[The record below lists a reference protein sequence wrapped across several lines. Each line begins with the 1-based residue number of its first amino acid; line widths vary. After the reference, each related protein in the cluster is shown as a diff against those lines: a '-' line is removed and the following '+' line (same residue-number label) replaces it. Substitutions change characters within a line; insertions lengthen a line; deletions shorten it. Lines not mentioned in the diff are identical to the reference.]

1 MALMPFIEEADAS
14 PEVKAVYD
22 DIKATRNV
30 DWINN
35 FWKVLANDPATLKRT
50 WEDLKQVMAPGTALD
65 PLVKEL
71 LYVAVSI
78 TNNCEYCIISHTASA
93 RKAGMN
99 DAMLAE
105 LVSVVAMANATNR
118 MVNAYRVEPDE
129 RLLAAA
135 KGGKAGGGQKK

>member
-1 MALMPFIEEADAS
+1 MPFIEEADAS

-22 DIKATRNV
+22 DIKATRKV

-65 PLVKEL
+65 PVVKEM
-71 LYVAVSI
+71 LYLAVSM
-78 TNNCEYCIISHTASA
+78 TNSCEYCIVSHTAAA

-105 LVSVVAMANATNR
+105 LVSIVGMANATNR
-118 MVNAYRVEPDE
+118 MVNAYRTEPDPKLVE
-129 RLLAAA
+129 AA
-135 KGGKAGGGQKK
+135 KGGKKP

>member
-22 DIKATRNV
+22 DIKATRKV

-35 FWKVLANDPATLKRT
+35 FWKVLANDPKTLKRT
-50 WEDLKQVMAPGTALD
+50 WEDLKQIMGPGVLD
-65 PLVKEL
+65 PVTKEM
-71 LYVAVSI
+71 LYLAVSM
-78 TNNCEYCIISHTASA
+78 TNSCDYCIVSHTAAA

-105 LVSVVAMANATNR
+105 LVSIVGMANATNR
-118 MVNAYRVEPDE
+118 MVAAHRTEPDAKLIE
-129 RLLAAA
+129 AA
-135 KGGKAGGGQKK
+135 KGGKK

>member
-1 MALMPFIEEADAS
+1 MPFIEEADAS
-14 PEVKAVYD
+14 PAVKAVYD
-22 DIKATRNV
+22 DIKATRKV

-65 PLVKEL
+65 PVVKEM
-71 LYVAVSI
+71 LYLAVSV
-78 TNNCEYCIISHTASA
+78 TNNCEYCIVSHTAAA

-118 MVNAYRVEPDE
+118 MVNAHRVEPDPK
-129 RLLAAA
+129 LLEAA
-135 KGGKAGGGQKK
+135 KGGKQK